1 MNRFDVVVS
10 GSGVVGAVTALSLA
24 HEGFN
29 VALVETHAP
38 DDGNDDINALR
49 HDPAEFNSRVVALAP
64 ASIQV
69 LRQLRQWPLAA
80 GAAAVYRQMEIIAGD
95 SRLEFNNTL
104 IAEPALGWITDL
116 KLLQRSLWRALLD
129 KIHVAAP
136 AEIVS
141 VLPDETELRLQ
152 INNGQMWRTR
162 LLIGAE
168 GGRSSLRERAGIH
181 MTERDYQARALVA
194 KIRTEQS
201 NPGIAFQ
208 RFDYGGPIALLPLA
222 DGRSS
227 MVWTR
232 PEKEAEKLSLLS
244 DEGLAIAVS
253 QACQSRFGRVLSVE
267 SRNSFPLRMAI
278 AERIV
283 DQRLVFIGDCA
294 HVVHPLAGLGLNLG
308 ILDAVTLAEVIG
320 RAHRLGRDIGSNNT
334 LTRYAARREG
344 DNRLAA
350 YLIDSIERLFGS
362 ETNSGFLK
370 FAQRGLAFIDVIT
383 PLKYFLARQAAGF
396 AALPAATR
404 RN

>member
-24 HEGFN
+24 NDGFN
-29 VALVETHAP
+29 VALIESHAP
-38 DDGNDDINALR
+38 GDFTDVDALR

-64 ASIQV
+64 ASVQV
-69 LRQLRQWPLAA
+69 LRRLRQWPLAA
-80 GAAAVYRQMEIIAGD
+80 GAAAAYQKMEIIAGD

-116 KLLQRSLWRALLD
+116 KLLQRFLWRALFD
-129 KIHVAAP
+129 KVHVAAP

-141 VLPDETELRLQ
+141 VLQDETELRLQ
-152 INNGQMWRTR
+152 IDNGEMWRTR
-162 LLIGAE
+162 LLVGAE
-168 GGRSSLRERAGIH
+168 GGKSSLRERAGIH
-181 MTERDYQARALVA
+181 MAERDYQARALVA

-208 RFDYGGPIALLPLA
+208 RFERGGPIALLPLS

-244 DEGLAIAVS
+244 DEDLAIAVS

-283 DQRLVFIGDCA
+283 DQRLVFIGDSA
-294 HVVHPLAGLGLNLG
+294 HLVHPLAGLGLNLG
-308 ILDAVTLAEVIG
+308 ILDAVTLVEVLG
-320 RAHRLGRDIGSNNT
+320 RAHRHGRDIGSKNT
-334 LTRYAARREG
+334 LSRYAARREG
-344 DNRLAA
+344 DNQLAA
-350 YLIDSIERLFGS
+350 HLIDSIERFFGS
-362 ETNSGFLK
+362 EDSGWLK
-370 FAQRGLAFIDVIT
+370 FAQRGLSFIDVIP
-383 PLKYFLARQAAGF
+383 PLKQFLAMQAAGF
-396 AALPAATR
+396 GSLPDLAR
-404 RN
+404 RD